1 MRTELDLDAIKALDL
16 ESYFDAL
23 LRTWYDGIVQR
34 GDGAALAADLAAR
47 GIDIDALV
55 AEVERL
61 REALGSCS
69 GFLITLRDTCD
80 YDFTIEH
87 EKQIGRLCQE
97 IFHAL
102 HPQEPSDE

>member
-1 MRTELDLDAIKALDL
+1 MTDLDIEAIKGLDL
-16 ESYFDAL
+16 SGFFNGL
-23 LRTWYDGIVQR
+23 LREWYEGYQPCDGTLLVECLR
-34 GDGAALAADLAAR
+34 NAGVNVDT
-47 GIDIDALV
+47 LV

-102 HPQEPSDE
+102 HPQEPSDAT

>member
-47 GIDIDALV
+47 GIDIDAL
-55 AEVERL
+55 
-61 REALGSCS
+61 
-69 GFLITLRDTCD
+69 
-80 YDFTIEH
+80 
-87 EKQIGRLCQE
+87 
-97 IFHAL
+97 
-102 HPQEPSDE
+102 HPQEPSGD